1 MNIFKV
7 SVVLNEFGELRDLI
21 RSVYGK
27 GYTFDKYEM
36 YMEYADRHHIE
47 YDVDNL
53 KALVYA
59 EDLDKVALHDILISQ
74 YEMDITC
81 DGDRKEQVLSE
92 MKEYIDSL
100 MTNEDNRSDI
110 NISEFIRYR
119 KLYDLDSKEIL
130 KIKDGISDEEF
141 EKFNSISK
149 ENLIL
154 ELITMY
160 KYRGI

>member
-1 MNIFKV
+1 MDIFRV
-7 SVVLNEFGELRDLI
+7 SVVLNEFDELRDLI

-53 KALVYA
+53 KALIYA

-74 YEMDITC
+74 YEIDITC
-81 DGDRKEQVLSE
+81 DGDKKEQVLSE
-92 MKEYIDSL
+92 MKDYIDSL

-110 NISEFIRYR
+110 NISEFIKYR

-130 KIKDGISDEEF
+130 KIKDGISDGEV

-154 ELITMY
+154 ELIAMY

>member
-1 MNIFKV
+1 MDIFKI
-7 SVVLNEFGELRDLI
+7 SVTLNEFGELRDLI

-53 KALVYA
+53 KSLVYA
-59 EDLDKVALHDILISQ
+59 EDLDKVALHDILLSQ

-81 DGDRKEQVLSE
+81 ESDRKEQVLKE
-92 MKEYIDSL
+92 MKDYIDSL
-100 MTNEDNRSDI
+100 MTDEDDRSDI
-110 NISEFIRYR
+110 NIKEFISYR
-119 KLYDLDSKEIL
+119 KIYDLDSREIL
-130 KIKDGISDEEF
+130 KIKDSISDEEV
-141 EKFNSISK
+141 EKFNGISK

-154 ELITMY
+154 ELISMY
-160 KYRGI
+160 KYRGM

>member
-110 NISEFIRYR
+110 NISEFVRYR
-119 KLYDLDSKEIL
+119 KLYELDSREIL
-130 KIKDGISDEEF
+130 KIKDSISNEEF

>member
-81 DGDRKEQVLSE
+81 DSGRKEQVLSE

-119 KLYDLDSKEIL
+119 KLYDLDSREIL
-130 KIKDGISDEEF
+130 KIKDNISNEEF

>member
-1 MNIFKV
+1 MNIFKI
-7 SVVLNEFGELRDLI
+7 SVTLNEFGELRDLI

-53 KALVYA
+53 KSLIYA
-59 EDLDKVALHDILISQ
+59 EDLDKVALHDILLSQ

-81 DGDRKEQVLSE
+81 ESDRKEQVLKE
-92 MKEYIDSL
+92 MKDYIDSL
-100 MTNEDNRSDI
+100 MTDEDDRSDI
-110 NISEFIRYR
+110 NIKEFISYR
-119 KLYDLDSKEIL
+119 KIYDLDSREIL
-130 KIKDGISDEEF
+130 KIKDSISDEEV
-141 EKFNSISK
+141 EKFNGISK

-154 ELITMY
+154 ELISMY
-160 KYRGI
+160 KYRGM

>member
-119 KLYDLDSKEIL
+119 KLYELDSREIL
-130 KIKDGISDEEF
+130 KIKDSISDEEF
-141 EKFNSISK
+141 EKFSSISK

>member
-81 DGDRKEQVLSE
+81 DGDRKEQVLRE

-119 KLYDLDSKEIL
+119 KLYELDSREIL
-130 KIKDGISDEEF
+130 KIKDSISDEEF
-141 EKFNSISK
+141 EKFSSISK

>member
-1 MNIFKV
+1 MDIFKI
-7 SVVLNEFGELRDLI
+7 SVTLNEFGELRDLI

-53 KALVYA
+53 KSLIYA
-59 EDLDKVALHDILISQ
+59 EDLDKVALHDILLSQ

-81 DGDRKEQVLSE
+81 ESDRKEQILKE
-92 MKEYIDSL
+92 MKDYIDSL
-100 MTNEDNRSDI
+100 MTDEDDRSDI
-110 NISEFIRYR
+110 NIKEFISYR
-119 KLYDLDSKEIL
+119 KIYDLDSREIL
-130 KIKDGISDEEF
+130 KIKDSISDEEV
-141 EKFNSISK
+141 EKFNGISK

-154 ELITMY
+154 ELISMY
-160 KYRGI
+160 KYRGM

>member
-1 MNIFKV
+1 MDIFKI
-7 SVVLNEFGELRDLI
+7 SVTLNEFGELRDLI

-53 KALVYA
+53 KSLIYA
-59 EDLDKVALHDILISQ
+59 EDLDKVALHDILLSQ

-81 DGDRKEQVLSE
+81 ESDRKEQILKE
-92 MKEYIDSL
+92 MKDYIDSL
-100 MTNEDNRSDI
+100 MTDEDDRSDI
-110 NISEFIRYR
+110 NIKEFISYR
-119 KLYDLDSKEIL
+119 KIYDLDSREIL
-130 KIKDGISDEEF
+130 KIKDSISDEEV
-141 EKFNSISK
+141 ERFNGISK

-154 ELITMY
+154 ELISMY
-160 KYRGI
+160 KYRGM

>member
-1 MNIFKV
+1 MDIFKI
-7 SVVLNEFGELRDLI
+7 SVTLNEFGELRDLI

-53 KALVYA
+53 KSLIYA
-59 EDLDKVALHDILISQ
+59 EDLDKVALHDILLSQ

-81 DGDRKEQVLSE
+81 ESDRKEQVLKE
-92 MKEYIDSL
+92 MKDYIDSL
-100 MTNEDNRSDI
+100 MTDEDDRSDI
-110 NISEFIRYR
+110 NIKEFISYR
-119 KLYDLDSKEIL
+119 KIYDLDSREIL
-130 KIKDGISDEEF
+130 KIKDSISDEEV
-141 EKFNSISK
+141 EKFNGISK

-154 ELITMY
+154 ELISMY
-160 KYRGI
+160 KYRGM

>member
-119 KLYDLDSKEIL
+119 KLYDLDSREIL
-130 KIKDGISDEEF
+130 KIKDSISNEEF

>member
-1 MNIFKV
+1 MDIFKI
-7 SVVLNEFGELRDLI
+7 SVTLNEFGELRDLI

-53 KALVYA
+53 KSLIYA
-59 EDLDKVALHDILISQ
+59 EDLDKVALHDILLSQ

-81 DGDRKEQVLSE
+81 ESDRKEQVLKE
-92 MKEYIDSL
+92 MKDYIDSL
-100 MTNEDNRSDI
+100 MTDENDRSDI
-110 NISEFIRYR
+110 NIKEFISYR
-119 KLYDLDSKEIL
+119 KIYDLDSREIL
-130 KIKDGISDEEF
+130 KIKDNISDEEV
-141 EKFNSISK
+141 EKFNGISK

-154 ELITMY
+154 ELISMY
-160 KYRGI
+160 KYRGM

>member
-1 MNIFKV
+1 MDIFKI
-7 SVVLNEFGELRDLI
+7 SVTLNEFGELRDLI

-53 KALVYA
+53 KSLIYA
-59 EDLDKVALHDILISQ
+59 EDLDKVALHDILLSQ

-81 DGDRKEQVLSE
+81 ESDRKEQILKE
-92 MKEYIDSL
+92 MKDYIDSL
-100 MTNEDNRSDI
+100 MTDEDDRSDI
-110 NISEFIRYR
+110 NIKEFISYR
-119 KLYDLDSKEIL
+119 KIYDLDSREIL
-130 KIKDGISDEEF
+130 KIKDSISDEEV

-154 ELITMY
+154 ELIAMY

>member
-1 MNIFKV
+1 MDIFKI
-7 SVVLNEFGELRDLI
+7 SVTLNEFGELRDLI

-53 KALVYA
+53 KSLIYA
-59 EDLDKVALHDILISQ
+59 EDLDKVALHDILLSQ

-81 DGDRKEQVLSE
+81 ESDRKEQILKE
-92 MKEYIDSL
+92 MKDYIDSL
-100 MTNEDNRSDI
+100 MTDEDDRSDI
-110 NISEFIRYR
+110 NIKEFISYR
-119 KLYDLDSKEIL
+119 KIYDLDTREIL
-130 KIKDGISDEEF
+130 KIKDSISDEEV
-141 EKFNSISK
+141 EKFNGISK

-154 ELITMY
+154 ELISMY
-160 KYRGI
+160 KYRGM

>member
-1 MNIFKV
+1 MNIFRV

-27 GYTFDKYEM
+27 GYTFNKYEM

-53 KALVYA
+53 KALIYA
-59 EDLDKVALHDILISQ
+59 EDLDKVALHDILLSQ

-81 DGDRKEQVLSE
+81 ESDRKEQVLKE
-92 MKEYIDSL
+92 MKDYIDSL
-100 MTNEDNRSDI
+100 MTDEDDRSDI
-110 NISEFIRYR
+110 NIKEFLSYR
-119 KLYDLDSKEIL
+119 KIYDLDSREIL
-130 KIKDGISDEEF
+130 KIKDSISDEEV
-141 EKFNSISK
+141 EKFKGISK

-154 ELITMY
+154 ELISMY
-160 KYRGI
+160 KYRGM

>member
-1 MNIFKV
+1 MDIFKI
-7 SVVLNEFGELRDLI
+7 SVTLNEFGELRDLI

-53 KALVYA
+53 KSLIYA
-59 EDLDKVALHDILISQ
+59 EDLDKVALHDILLSQ

-81 DGDRKEQVLSE
+81 ESDRKEQVLKE
-92 MKEYIDSL
+92 MKDYIDSL
-100 MTNEDNRSDI
+100 MTDEDDRSDI
-110 NISEFIRYR
+110 NIKEFLSYR
-119 KLYDLDSKEIL
+119 KIYDLDSREIL
-130 KIKDGISDEEF
+130 KIKDSISDEEV
-141 EKFNSISK
+141 EKFNGISK

-154 ELITMY
+154 ELISMY
-160 KYRGI
+160 KYRGM

>member
-1 MNIFKV
+1 MNIFRV

-53 KALVYA
+53 KSLIYA
-59 EDLDKVALHDILISQ
+59 EDLDKVALHDILLSQ

-81 DGDRKEQVLSE
+81 ESDRKEQVLKE
-92 MKEYIDSL
+92 MKDYIDSL
-100 MTNEDNRSDI
+100 MTDEDDRSDI
-110 NISEFIRYR
+110 NIKEFLSYR
-119 KLYDLDSKEIL
+119 KIYDLDSREIL
-130 KIKDGISDEEF
+130 KIKGSISDEEV
-141 EKFNSISK
+141 EKFKGISK

-154 ELITMY
+154 ELISMY
-160 KYRGI
+160 KYRGM

>member
-119 KLYDLDSKEIL
+119 KLYDLDSREIL
-130 KIKDGISDEEF
+130 KIKDSISDEEF
-141 EKFNSISK
+141 EKFSSISK

>member
-1 MNIFKV
+1 MDIFRV

-53 KALVYA
+53 KALIYA

-74 YEMDITC
+74 YEIDITC

-92 MKEYIDSL
+92 MKDYIDSL

-110 NISEFIRYR
+110 NISEFIKYR

-130 KIKDGISDEEF
+130 KIKNGISDGEV

>member
-1 MNIFKV
+1 MDIFKI
-7 SVVLNEFGELRDLI
+7 SVTLNEFGELRDLI

-53 KALVYA
+53 KSLLYA
-59 EDLDKVALHDILISQ
+59 EDLDKVALHDILLSQ

-81 DGDRKEQVLSE
+81 ESDRKERILKE
-92 MKEYIDSL
+92 MKDYIDSL
-100 MTNEDNRSDI
+100 MTDEDDMSDI
-110 NISEFIRYR
+110 NIKEFISYR
-119 KLYDLDSKEIL
+119 KIYDLDSKEIL
-130 KIKDGISDEEF
+130 KIKDGISDGEV
-141 EKFNSISK
+141 EKFNGISK

-154 ELITMY
+154 ELISMY
-160 KYRGI
+160 KYRGM

>member
-1 MNIFKV
+1 MNIFRV

-53 KALVYA
+53 KALIYA

-74 YEMDITC
+74 YEIDITC
-81 DGDRKEQVLSE
+81 ESDRKEQVLKE
-92 MKEYIDSL
+92 MKDYIDSL
-100 MTNEDNRSDI
+100 MTDEDDRSNI
-110 NISEFIRYR
+110 NIKEFLSYR
-119 KLYDLDSKEIL
+119 KIYDLDSREIL
-130 KIKDGISDEEF
+130 KIKDSISDEEV
-141 EKFNSISK
+141 EKFKGISK

-154 ELITMY
+154 ELISMY
-160 KYRGI
+160 KYRGM

>member
-1 MNIFKV
+1 MDIFKI
-7 SVVLNEFGELRDLI
+7 SVTLNEFGELRDLI

-53 KALVYA
+53 KSLIYA
-59 EDLDKVALHDILISQ
+59 EDLDKVALHDILLSQ

-81 DGDRKEQVLSE
+81 KSDRKEQVLKE
-92 MKEYIDSL
+92 MKDYIDSL
-100 MTNEDNRSDI
+100 MTDEDDRSDI
-110 NISEFIRYR
+110 NIKEFISYR
-119 KLYDLDSKEIL
+119 KIYDLDSREIL
-130 KIKDGISDEEF
+130 KIKDSISDEEV
-141 EKFNSISK
+141 EKFNGISK

-154 ELITMY
+154 ELISMY
-160 KYRGI
+160 KYRGM